1 MSSANK
7 EFKLKRDVL
16 AALPIFPLPN
26 VVLFPGALVPLHIF
40 EPRYRDMI
48 RDTLASHRMLAM
60 AMRLQDEVAGH
71 APPAVAEVVGV
82 GEIVAAEPL
91 PDGRYNV
98 LLEGKARARIVK
110 ELPPERSYRR
120 VQAVQLYDQ
129 GAADPEER
137 PREGDSPSR
146 LQESEAALRALVEE
160 VAGRLEDE
168 DALALRQ
175 AVAQPLPIGRLTDRL
190 ASVLV
195 SKAEA
200 RQALLETLDLGQRV
214 DRLSREVA
222 GLLTH
227 LGPKTALN

>member
-1 MSSANK
+1 MSSDKK
-7 EFKLKRDVL
+7 EPKLKRDVL

-40 EPRYRDMI
+40 EPRYREMV
-48 RDTLASHRMLAM
+48 RDTLAGHRMLAM
-60 AMRLQDEVAGH
+60 AMRLEDEVAGRT
-71 APPAVAEVVGV
+71 PAVASVVGV

-91 PDGRYNV
+91 ADGRFNV

-110 ELPPERSYRR
+110 ELPLERSYRR
-120 VQAVQLYDQ
+120 VQAVQLF
-129 GAADPEER
+129 EESR
-137 PREGDSPSR
+137 ATTEDEEQAPTSPTR
-146 LQESEAALRALVEE
+146 LHESEAALRALVEE

-175 AVAQPLPIGRLTDRL
+175 AVSQPLPLGRLTDRL

-195 SKAEA
+195 SKAES
-200 RQALLETLDLGQRV
+200 RQMLLETLDLGLRV

-227 LGPKTALN
+227 LRPKTALN